1 MGMYNRY
8 LPADGDFSP
17 AAPEKHAEKSK
28 EKPAAGGLRH
38 LLSLL
43 RPEDGDAGDLLLLLI
58 LLLVLLDGEDNDLVL
73 ILGLALF
80 LGPK

>member
-1 MGMYNRY
+1 MVGWPGGFFPRR
-8 LPADGDFSP
+8 AGKKDGKP
-17 AAPEKHAEKSK
+17 K
-28 EKPAAGGLRH
+28 EKPSAGGLRH

-80 LGPK
+80 LGLK

>member
-1 MGMYNRY
+1 MYNRY
-8 LPADGDFSP
+8 IPQDAAFSP
-17 AAPEKHAEKSK
+17 AAPEPSREKKS
-28 EKPAAGGLRH
+28 PAGSLKG

-43 RPEDGDAGDLLLLLI
+43 RPEEGDAGDLLLLLI

-80 LGPK
+80 LGLK

>member
-17 AAPEKHAEKSK
+17 AAPEKRTEKPK
-28 EKPAAGGLRH
+28 EKPSAGGLRH
-38 LLSLL
+38 LLSVHP
-43 RPEDGDAGDLLLLLI
+43 PEDGDAGDLLLLFV

-80 LGPK
+80 LGHK

>member
-1 MGMYNRY
+1 MYNRY
-8 LPADGDFSP
+8 IPPDADFSP
-17 AAPEKHAEKSK
+17 AQSESEPTSR
-28 EKPAAGGLRH
+28 PSAGGLKR

-80 LGPK
+80 LGLK